1 MIRYSIMLLLAIF
14 LSTGTT
20 GEKKVKPT
28 VWLIGDSTVKNGT
41 GKGAGGLWGWGDYLY
56 NQLDTTKIAIRN
68 CALGGRSS
76 RTFISEGLWDKVLV
90 KVKPGDYVI
99 MQFGHNDAGA
109 VNDSSRARGT
119 IRGTGNETEEIDNI
133 ITKKHEI
140 VHSFGWYIRKYIDN
154 SKAKGAV
161 PIVCSLIPR
170 NNWEKGKV
178 VRSSEEYAKWAEE
191 SALMEKAFYINL
203 NEIIAA
209 KYEKMGEGAVKTK
222 LFLSD
227 HTHTTEAGVA
237 EGIKA
242 LKGCRLKKCLVK

>member
-1 MIRYSIMLLLAIF
+1 LFDTDAINRAIDDAIVLKSSFALGFAQFTEDVTITNCSVSGFDIGTF
-14 LSTGTT
+14 L
-20 GEKKVKPT
+20 
-28 VWLIGDSTVKNGT
+28 NGT
-41 GKGAGGLWGWGDYLY
+41 YKRENA
-56 NQLDTTKIAIRN
+56 A
-68 CALGGRSS
+68 
-76 RTFISEGLWDKVLV
+76 KV
-90 KVKPGDYVI
+90 
-99 MQFGHNDAGA
+99 HNDSGA
-109 VNDSSRARGT
+109 VNDSSRVRGT

-140 VHSFGWYIRKYIDN
+140 VHSFGWYIRKYIDD
-154 SKAKGAV
+154 SKAKGAI

-209 KYEKMGEGAVKTK
+209 KYEKMGEDAVKTK

-227 HTHTTEAGVA
+227 HTHTTEAGAIINAASVA

-242 LKGCRLKKCLVK
+242 LKGGRLKKYLVK